1 MNPRKRKIFLKGT
14 MTHLPNWT
22 GLLGWSTKYHDGTSS
37 SQFGPMNAERREWLE
52 KALTS
57 AFDGVEDP
65 FKLMHKAK
73 QEIAE
78 GKISAGLDLLDYT
91 SDFPDCAA
99 EFDKVG
105 TLSAVI
111 SLVNSPDP
119 LVVRRAL
126 EVLNLYL
133 PNNADVQLAAGSKY
147 DALSIFKTALTR
159 FRSDDEIVHS
169 ALSSIGSL
177 IRNAESLEKGF
188 IRENNI
194 DFIAE
199 VAIDSIVEHT
209 VQKVIGIVCHLSERH
224 DLSLHI
230 SAIENLTRIVYSRRG
245 GAFLNENVQFWEIAA
260 KLSQIP
266 SLSSDCFVLFRGRLQ
281 WLEGLSADAKED
293 FNEEIRILSSIA

>member
-1 MNPRKRKIFLKGT
+1 
-14 MTHLPNWT
+14 
-22 GLLGWSTKYHDGTSS
+22 
-37 SQFGPMNAERREWLE
+37 
-52 KALTS
+52 
-57 AFDGVEDP
+57 
-65 FKLMHKAK
+65 MHKAK

-111 SLVNSPDP
+111 KLVNSLDP

-133 PNNADVQLAAGSKY
+133 PNNPDVQLAAGSKY

-177 IRNAESLEKGF
+177 IRNAEPLEKGF

-194 DFIAE
+194 DFIVE
-199 VAIDSIVEHT
+199 VAIGSIVEHT

-230 SAIENLTRIVYSRRG
+230 SAIENLTRVVYSRRG
-245 GAFLNENVQFWEIAA
+245 SAFLNENVQFWEIAA

-266 SLSSDCFVLFRGRLQ
+266 SLCSDCFVLFRGRLQ
-281 WLEGLSADAKED
+281 WLEDLSADAKQD